1 VDAQIGLV
9 AVVKLAG
16 LEGGDI
22 EASCSAAC
30 ELEWEASMLGPPTDS
45 VGTHAKGKGRLL
57 GVEQCMLE
65 LLPLYFFLGQGGGDS
80 RIHVFYLFV
89 SH

>member
-45 VGTHAKGKGRLL
+45 VGTHAKGKGRLF
-57 GVEQCMLE
+57 GVELE
-65 LLPLYFFLGQGGGDS
+65 LFSLYFFPGRGVATPPV
-80 RIHVFYLFV
+80 HVVYFYVLI
-89 SH
+89 